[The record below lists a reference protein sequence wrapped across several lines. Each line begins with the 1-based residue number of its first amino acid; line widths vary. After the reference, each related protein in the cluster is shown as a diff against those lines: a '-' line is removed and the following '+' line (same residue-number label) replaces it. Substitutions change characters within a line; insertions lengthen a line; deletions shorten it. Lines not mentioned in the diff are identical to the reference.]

1 MRQCGVCGTQTGDE
15 ARFCPTCG
23 GEMRPAPEGV
33 DTGAEDTFE
42 GTDRVSYCTE
52 CGAVLDSGNR
62 FCGACGAG
70 IGGAASRA
78 SAPRGH
84 SFLDDAVTMSTLC
97 HLSTL
102 ASFIVPLGNILGPL
116 VVWLLRK
123 DQLPQVDLHGK
134 AALNFNISITIYGVI
149 GIAISLALMLV
160 LIGFLLIFVVFA
172 AIFVWWMVATV
183 VAAVKAGSGEF
194 WEYPLSIRF
203 LR

>member
-1 MRQCGVCGTQTGDE
+1 MRQCDVCGAQTGEE

-23 GEMRPAPEGV
+23 GEMRPASEAV
-33 DTGAEDTFE
+33 DIGAEDTGE
-42 GTDRVSYCTE
+42 NADRRSYCTQ
-52 CGAVLDSGNR
+52 CGAALEAGDR

-70 IGGAASRA
+70 IGGAGARA
-78 SAPRGH
+78 SAPRGQ
-84 SFLDDAVTMSTLC
+84 SFLDDPVTMSTLC
-97 HLSTL
+97 HLSSF
-102 ASFIVPLGNILGPL
+102 ASFIAPLGNILGPL

-123 DQLPQVDLHGK
+123 DQLPQVDMHGK

-149 GIAISLALMLV
+149 GIAISVALMLV

-194 WEYPLSIRF
+194 WEYPLTIRF

>member
-1 MRQCGVCGTQTGDE
+1 MRQCGVCGTEGAED

-23 GEMRPAPEGV
+23 GEMRPASEAV
-33 DTGAEDTFE
+33 DTGAEDTGE
-42 GTDRVSYCTE
+42 NADRRSYCTQ
-52 CGAVLDSGNR
+52 CGAALEAGDR

-70 IGGAASRA
+70 IGGAGARA
-78 SAPRGH
+78 SAPRGQ

-97 HLSTL
+97 HLSSF

-116 VVWLLRK
+116 VVWILRK
-123 DQLPQVDLHGK
+123 DQLPQVDMHGK

-183 VAAVKAGSGEF
+183 VATVKAGRGEF
-194 WEYPLSIRF
+194 WEYPLTIRF